1 MVRIKI
7 RSRKLRIDEIKYV
20 VALGAGKVIQI
31 YNYSGFLCS
40 KAWLSGQGTFL
51 QPGQNRPPKHPT
63 VWLHQRG
70 RIPGHYTLCSMSRPG
85 T

>member
-31 YNYSGFLCS
+31 YSGLLCS